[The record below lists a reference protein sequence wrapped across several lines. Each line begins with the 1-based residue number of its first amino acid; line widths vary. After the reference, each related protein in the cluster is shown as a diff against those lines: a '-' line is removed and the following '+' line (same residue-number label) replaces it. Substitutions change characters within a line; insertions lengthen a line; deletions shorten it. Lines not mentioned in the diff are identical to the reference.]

1 MLNRVEQ
8 KEAKKQSLLSSA
20 YALFTEKGV
29 VKTSVDEIVR
39 HANVAKG
46 TFYLY
51 FKDKGDL
58 LQQLVYKISYKVL
71 NEAYQSMQEQKSV
84 DFTKNVLSMLDY
96 VIEYFKKNRLV
107 LRLIERNFSW
117 PMVEKQLASLTDP
130 LWQKLVEALEV
141 SPLAQKYTQDEMFK
155 IIYVLVEM
163 CGSIC

>member
-29 VKTSVDEIVR
+29 AKTSVDEIVR

-96 VIEYFKKNRLV
+96 VIEYFKK
-107 LRLIERNFSW
+107 I
-117 PMVEKQLASLTDP
+117 A
-130 LWQKLVEALEV
+130 
-141 SPLAQKYTQDEMFK
+141 
-155 IIYVLVEM
+155 
-163 CGSIC
+163 